1 MDVTELPNVGPK
13 LADNLRRVGLETPK
27 AFRAVGA
34 ETAFLRIRAEVD
46 STACFHQL
54 TALAG
59 AELGIPKKAIPQE
72 KKAELRAFLTACKQI
87 GETDVQAA

>member
-27 AFRAVGA
+27 A
-34 ETAFLRIRAEVD
+34 
-46 STACFHQL
+46 TACFHQL